1 MPERW
6 LTEMRKIGRME
17 PFEDLLERAE
27 RGPSLPEPGSRPA
40 TRMAVALFAVAIAVA
55 GSWLAFRALTG
66 TGDAQPMSGGT
77 ADFSAMWPE
86 TSLLEAQQVQA
97 LADVGD
103 PEVQWRTDA
112 ATVAVR
118 FAHVV
123 LGWSDPMAGVT
134 ATDDPDTVSV
144 SLHGPDASCQG
155 AVGSATSANYR
166 DGDAPAV
173 GAPGRRW
180 DLERYCRGRLARAKR
195 ARPILTWAR
204 QIDAIE
210 GYQGRGPLKCRRTG
224 PRRGSLAI
232 P

>member
-155 AVGSATSANYR
+155 AACSDPQLRQTIVTVTLQRLVRQGDGGIWSVIAVDGSQEPSV
-166 DGDAPAV
+166 PV
-173 GAPGRRW
+173 P
-180 DLERYCRGRLARAKR
+180 
-195 ARPILTWAR
+195 
-204 QIDAIE
+204 
-210 GYQGRGPLKCRRTG
+210 
-224 PRRGSLAI
+224 S
-232 P
+232 